1 LHLQL
6 IELEIDVK
14 RLKTF
19 ARRADKIA
27 HKRDVLLPKWL
38 PIVSE
43 YLLTLESTLENGHK
57 NENNKTTDNPLFA
70 YCTIWLFDVA
80 NLSQAIE
87 YAFLAIKHGQP
98 IASNIKRKWPGFIAD
113 TVFDWA
119 ETQAEHGRSIEP
131 YFGQVFQRVVNEWAL
146 PEQVTAKFYK
156 FAGLALLRTKT
167 GDVTPSHVGN
177 LKRLREA
184 DKLLETAAS
193 LHKHAQVKTV
203 RNKIAMRIRAI
214 TELNEQ

>member
-6 IELEIDVK
+6 IELDSDLK
-14 RLKTF
+14 RLKSF

-38 PIVSE
+38 PIVAE
-43 YLLTLESTLENGHK
+43 HVSTFDSG
-57 NENNKTTDNPLFA
+57 NENENKKTYDNPLFS
-70 YCTIWLFDVA
+70 YCTLWLFDIA
-80 NLSQAIE
+80 SISQGLE
-87 YAFLAIKHGQP
+87 YAFLAIKHQQP
-98 IASNIKRKWPGFIAD
+98 TPSTIKRQWPGFIAD

-119 ETQAEHGRSIEP
+119 ETQAENGQSIEP
-131 YFGQVFQRVVNEWAL
+131 YFGQVFDRVVNEWKL

-156 FAGLALLRTKT
+156 FAGLALLRAKN
-167 GDVTPSHVGN
+167 GDITPSHVGN

-184 DKLLETAAS
+184 DALLAKAAD

-214 TELNEQ
+214 TELNTQ

>member
-1 LHLQL
+1 MHLQL
-6 IELEIDVK
+6 IDLENDLK
-14 RLKTF
+14 RLKGF
-19 ARRADKIA
+19 ARRADKIT

-43 YLLTLESTLENGHK
+43 HLSTLNEGSKSEANIKTK
-57 NENNKTTDNPLFA
+57 NNSDNPIFA
-70 YCTIWLFDVA
+70 YCTIWLFDVGS
-80 NLSQAIE
+80 LSQAIE

-98 IASNIKRKWPGFIAD
+98 MASSIRRQWPGFIAD

-119 ETQAEHGRSIEP
+119 QTQAEHGQSIEP
-131 YFGQVFQRVVNEWAL
+131 YFGQVFDRVVNEWKL

-156 FAGLALLRTKT
+156 FAGLALLRAKN

-177 LKRLREA
+177 LKRLRQA
-184 DKLLETAAS
+184 DALLEKAAS

-214 TELNEQ
+214 EELSAQ